1 MQQDYFNGSSLNKP
15 MAEINIVPYVDV
27 MLVLLIIFM
36 VTAPLL
42 TQGVI
47 VDLPES
53 NAQILEE
60 QEMPP
65 IIVTV
70 DAVGNYF
77 LNIHKAPNEPLLPSA
92 LSEQVAIELEKT
104 PHRPVLVRG
113 DNSVDYGKVVTA
125 MVLLQNAGAQSV
137 GLVTD
142 AIDPGAQ

>member
-1 MQQDYFNGSSLNKP
+1 MQDDYTNVSLNKP

-47 VDLPES
+47 VDLPETS
-53 NAQILEE
+53 AQVLEE

-70 DAVGNYF
+70 DAKGNYF
-77 LNIHKAPNEPLLPSA
+77 LNIDAKPNSPMLPSA
-92 LSEQVAIELEKT
+92 LTKQVTIELQKT
-104 PHRPVLVRG
+104 PNRPVLVRG
-113 DNSVDYGKVVTA
+113 DNQVDYGKVVTA
-125 MVLLQNAGAQSV
+125 MVVLQHAGAKSV

-142 AIDPGAQ
+142 AVESGGQ

>member
-1 MQQDYFNGSSLNKP
+1 MQHDYYNQTSLNKP

-27 MLVLLIIFM
+27 MLVLLVIFM

-47 VDLPES
+47 VDLPETDS
-53 NAQILEE
+53 QVIEE

-65 IIVTV
+65 IIITV
-70 DAVGNYF
+70 DKVGNYF
-77 LNIHKAPNEPLLPSA
+77 LNINNDPKNPLLPSA
-92 LSEQVAIELEKT
+92 LAETVAKELEKT

-113 DNSVDYGKVVTA
+113 DAQVNYGKVVTA
-125 MVLLQNAGAQSV
+125 MALLQQAGAPTV

-142 AIDPGAQ
+142 TLEQGQP

>member
-1 MQQDYFNGSSLNKP
+1 MQDDFYTNSSLNKP

-47 VDLPES
+47 VDLPQS
-53 NAQILEE
+53 SAQVLEE

-70 DAVGNYF
+70 DSVGNYF
-77 LNIHKAPNEPLLPSA
+77 LNIHQQPTTPMLPSDV
-92 LSEQVAIELEKT
+92 SKFVASELEKT

-113 DNSVDYGKVVTA
+113 DNQVNYGKVVTA
-125 MVLLQNAGAQSV
+125 MVLLQHAGAQSV

-142 AIDPGAQ
+142 ADETGAQ

>member
-1 MQQDYFNGSSLNKP
+1 MMQDDFNNTSLNKP

-47 VDLPES
+47 VDLPETS
-53 NAQILEE
+53 AQVLEE

-65 IIVTV
+65 MIVTV
-70 DAVGNYF
+70 DVKGNYF
-77 LNIHKAPNEPLLPSA
+77 LNISATPSAPMLPSA
-92 LSEQVAIELEKT
+92 VSKQVAAELQKT
-104 PHRPVLVRG
+104 PNRPVLVRG
-113 DNSVDYGKVVTA
+113 DEQVNYGKVVTA
-125 MVLLQNAGAQSV
+125 MVVLQHAGAKSV

-142 AIDPGAQ
+142 AENTGVK

>member
-1 MQQDYFNGSSLNKP
+1 MQQDYNNVSLNKP

-53 NAQILEE
+53 SAQVLEE

-77 LNIHKAPNEPLLPSA
+77 LNIHSDSSAPMLPSD
-92 LSEQVAIELEKT
+92 LSKRVATELEKT

-113 DNSVDYGKVVTA
+113 DQKVNYGKVVTA
-125 MVLLQNAGAQSV
+125 MVLLQHAGAKSV

-142 AIDPGAQ
+142 TDETGAP

>member
-1 MQQDYFNGSSLNKP
+1 MQQDYYNNASLSKP

-53 NAQILEE
+53 SAEILEE

-77 LNIHKAPNEPLLPSA
+77 LNISDKPTTAIMPSA
-92 LSEQVAIELEKT
+92 LGDRIKSELEKT
-104 PHRPVLVRG
+104 PNRPVLVRG
-113 DNSVDYGKVVTA
+113 DNQVDYGKVVTA
-125 MVLLQNAGAQSV
+125 MVLLQHSGAKSV

-142 AIDPGAQ
+142 ADETGAP

>member
-1 MQQDYFNGSSLNKP
+1 MQQDYYNGQSLNKP

-53 NAQILEE
+53 SAQILEE

-70 DAVGNYF
+70 DKVGNYF
-77 LNIHKAPNEPLLPSA
+77 LNIHKTPSDPMLPSA
-92 LSEQVAIELEKT
+92 LSEIVATELEKT

-113 DNSVDYGKVVTA
+113 DEQVNYGKVVTA
-125 MVLLQNAGAQSV
+125 MVVLQAAGAKSV

-142 AIDPGAQ
+142 TEETGAK

>member
-1 MQQDYFNGSSLNKP
+1 MQQDYYGNNSLNKP

-27 MLVLLIIFM
+27 MLVLLVIFM

-42 TQGVI
+42 TQGVV

-53 NAQILEE
+53 SAQVLEE
-60 QEMPP
+60 QDMPP

-77 LNIHKAPNEPLLPSA
+77 LNIHDKPTTPMLPSD
-92 LSEQVAIELEKT
+92 LSKRVATELEKT

-113 DNSVDYGKVVTA
+113 DDKVNYGKVVTA
-125 MVLLQNAGAQSV
+125 MVLLQHAGAPSV

-142 AIDPGAQ
+142 AAESGAP

>member
-1 MQQDYFNGSSLNKP
+1 MQEDYYSNVSLNKP

-53 NAQILEE
+53 SAQVLEE

-70 DAVGNYF
+70 DATGNYF
-77 LNIHKAPNEPLLPSA
+77 LNIHANPSTPMLPSE
-92 LSEQVAIELEKT
+92 LTRQVETELKKT

-113 DNSVDYGKVVTA
+113 DDKVNYGKVVTA
-125 MVLLQNAGAQSV
+125 MVLLQHAGAQSV

-142 AIDPGAQ
+142 AVEPGGQ

>member
-1 MQQDYFNGSSLNKP
+1 MQQDFDSPNLLNKP
-15 MAEINIVPYVDV
+15 LAEINIVPYVDV

-53 NAQILEE
+53 SAQILEE
-60 QEMPP
+60 QELPP
-65 IIVTV
+65 IILTV

-77 LNIHKAPNEPLLPSA
+77 LNINSAPTTPLLPSDIGK
-92 LSEQVAIELEKT
+92 QVKAELDKT
-104 PHRPVLVRG
+104 PHRPVMVRG
-113 DNSVDYGKVVTA
+113 DTAVNYGKVVKA
-125 MVLLQNAGAQSV
+125 MVLLQQAGAESV

-142 AIDPGAQ
+142 TDEAGAA

>member
-1 MQQDYFNGSSLNKP
+1 MQQDFYPPSSLNKP

-53 NAQILEE
+53 SAQILEE
-60 QEMPP
+60 QELPP
-65 IIVTV
+65 IILTV

-77 LNIHKAPNEPLLPSA
+77 LNIHSEASKPLLPSDIG
-92 LSEQVAIELEKT
+92 SKVKTELDKT

-113 DNSVDYGKVVTA
+113 DAAVDYGKVVKA
-125 MVLLQNAGAQSV
+125 MVLLQSAGAESV

-142 AIDPGAQ
+142 TDEAGAK

>member
-1 MQQDYFNGSSLNKP
+1 MQYDYNNTSLNKP

-53 NAQILEE
+53 SAQILEE

-65 IIVTV
+65 IIVSV
-70 DAVGNYF
+70 DAKGNYF
-77 LNIHKAPNEPLLPSA
+77 LNIEQNPNTPMLPSA
-92 LSEQVAIELEKT
+92 LSKQVAIELEKT

-113 DNSVDYGKVVTA
+113 DNLVDYGKVVTA
-125 MVLLQNAGAQSV
+125 MVLLQHAGAKSV

-142 AIDPGAQ
+142 ADETGVQ